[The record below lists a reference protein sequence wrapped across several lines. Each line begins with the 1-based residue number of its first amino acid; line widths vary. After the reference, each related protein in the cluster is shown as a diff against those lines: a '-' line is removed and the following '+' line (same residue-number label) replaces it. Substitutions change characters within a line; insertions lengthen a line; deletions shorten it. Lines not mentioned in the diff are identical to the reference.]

1 MEMAK
6 LMKTIEDVATVVN
19 AAFQHDVDLF
29 WYINDDEEVRA
40 AVNVNDTF
48 FCSCSD
54 LEDVEAEDVPMFNEA
69 FTLGGYMHGAEIYAA
84 RKRGMRPQNAVIN
97 KAPYEVK
104 RAFLD
109 AGPVREV
116 GIGNPKELEI

>member
-1 MEMAK
+1 
-6 LMKTIEDVATVVN
+6 MKTIEDVATVVN

-48 FCSCSD
+48 FWACSD
-54 LEDVEAEDVPMFNEA
+54 CEDVEAEDVPSFNEA
-69 FTLGGYMHGAEIYAA
+69 FILGGYMYGAEIYAA

-97 KAPYEVK
+97 KAPPEVL

-109 AGPVREV
+109 AGPLREV
-116 GIGNPKELEI
+116 DFGNPKELHE